1 MKTIQIIGVPEHFN
15 YPWTQLVAEQPLEN
29 QGIKLTWNNESKGS
43 GAMNKAIRENTADIA
58 IILTESFIKD
68 KIEGNPGKIIGYHV
82 LSPLTWGIHVPAK
95 SGVKSV
101 SELQNSPFLISRYG
115 SGSHLMTYLL
125 AKEKGWN
132 AEELQFEVVGNMDGA
147 KSSFEDQ
154 KAKGFLWEKYT
165 TKPLVDEG
173 VFDRVDEIPTPWP
186 CFVIVAQ
193 ETLIEQHQNELKLIQ
208 DLIYQKS
215 AEIRKKNNLSQILS
229 EAYGIQQMDIKAWLE
244 QTTWAINNQV
254 SAKSLNE
261 TMDILFELGLIKEK
275 TAIENLIAEGLVQL
289 V

>member
-15 YPWTQLVAEQPLEN
+15 YPWIQLVAEQPLEDK
-29 QGIKLTWNNESKGS
+29 GIKLAWKNESKGS
-43 GAMNKAIRENTADIA
+43 GAMNKAIRENEADIA

-68 KIEGNPGKIIGYHV
+68 QIEGNPGKIIGYHV

-95 SGVKSV
+95 SGVKTA

-125 AKEKGWN
+125 AKEKGWKT
-132 AEELQFEVVGNMDGA
+132 EELKFEVVGNMDGA
-147 KSSFEDQ
+147 KDSFEDQ

-173 VFDRVDEIPTPWP
+173 LFNRVDEIPTPWP
-186 CFVIVAQ
+186 CFVIVARQ
-193 ETLIEQHQNELKLIQ
+193 ELIDKYKSELKLIQ
-208 DLIYQKS
+208 DLLYKKS
-215 AEIRKKNNLSQILS
+215 NEIKNKNNLSQIIA
-229 EAYGIQQMDIKAWLE
+229 EAYGIQEIDIKAWLE
-244 QTTWAINNQV
+244 QTTWAINSQV
-254 SAKSLNE
+254 SADSLKE

-275 TAIENLIAEGLVQL
+275 TAVENLIADELVQL
-289 V
+289 I